1 MISHNIKLL
10 GQTCSLTPWKS
21 YFFIW
26 QIFHRCITLKYWE
39 TKEFLSA
46 SSQISE
52 KPKAMPMRGAVLKFT
67 FHSQNTVILQE
78 APATWAEQFALSPPC
93 RLARWDAGQS
103 ALLKAQT
110 TFGNY
115 CSILA
120 ASTRADDS
128 LSLQSQC
135 RPTVQSLELTSQ
147 VPLPYWLH
155 ISRTRVSFGQ
165 YTWDPQTE
173 LVFQLCFLRDSSRA
187 CTTDTKAPLYSVGK
201 KACVVCSAPQ
211 HKSTW

>member
-1 MISHNIKLL
+1 
-10 GQTCSLTPWKS
+10 
-21 YFFIW
+21 
-26 QIFHRCITLKYWE
+26 
-39 TKEFLSA
+39 
-46 SSQISE
+46 
-52 KPKAMPMRGAVLKFT
+52 MRGAVLKFT

-115 CSILA
+115 CSVLA

-155 ISRTRVSFGQ
+155 ISRTCLLWAIHLRPSDRISISALLSQRQQQGLYHRHQ
-165 YTWDPQTE
+165 SSTLQCGKE
-173 LVFQLCFLRDSSRA
+173 GLCCLL
-187 CTTDTKAPLYSVGK
+187 CTTAQEHLVILGK
-201 KACVVCSAPQ
+201 GYIIQ
-211 HKSTW
+211 L